1 MGETFSKLPVLQL
14 SNLSKNK
21 GVVGLHKYRFTGG
34 PTNAHVPFHVRMAGL
49 PHLLPQELEKSSE
62 LAGQKEGINM
72 GAAGSEEDSA
82 EAVLHRDYQLV
93 ITSLGALL
101 DLLTPNV
108 PAARDLT
115 EENLASARTSLA
127 ASILDCETCGAIFRV
142 LDYLCGR
149 EVPDSS
155 EDFAADSERREE
167 TNRPWKRFCRD
178 NCEALRQEAFNNN
191 ASAMNTVAYGSQA
204 PHAAVRAELKK
215 SERELLWSR
224 RLLYF
229 FLNENKR
236 DTRAAPIR
244 AVRAPRSKGMSQ
256 CQSTSPAKCEFAS
269 KKRSKMF

>member
-1 MGETFSKLPVLQL
+1 
-14 SNLSKNK
+14 
-21 GVVGLHKYRFTGG
+21 
-34 PTNAHVPFHVRMAGL
+34 
-49 PHLLPQELEKSSE
+49 
-62 LAGQKEGINM
+62 M

-155 EDFAADSERREE
+155 EVFAADSERQKE
-167 TNRPWKRFCRD
+167 TKKLWQRFCKD
-178 NCEALRQEAFNNN
+178 NCGALRKENYAGNNN
-191 ASAMNTVAYGSQA
+191 VSAMNTVAYGSQA
-204 PHAAVRAELKK
+204 SHG
-215 SERELLWSR
+215 
-224 RLLYF
+224 
-229 FLNENKR
+229 
-236 DTRAAPIR
+236 
-244 AVRAPRSKGMSQ
+244 KG
-256 CQSTSPAKCEFAS
+256 
-269 KKRSKMF
+269 